1 MGSYGSGDLKSS
13 HQPNQTPSLQLDRRN
28 PAGADHGS
36 GTLYLMLSFEITG
49 TVIEW
54 RGPAPFY
61 FLPTPQEVTEEIE
74 LYKRELS
81 YGWGVIPAKVTIG
94 QITIATSLIPRD
106 GSFFIPLKD
115 AIRRPNQIQPGD
127 EVSLL
132 LEL

>member
-1 MGSYGSGDLKSS
+1 MGSPGARNFQDSY
-13 HQPNQTPSLQLDRRN
+13 QPNQTPSLQLDRRN
-28 PAGADHGS
+28 PAGANHGS
-36 GTLYLMLSFEITG
+36 SALYLMLTFEITE

-61 FLPTPQEVTEEIE
+61 FLPTPQEVTEQIE

-94 QITIATSLIPRD
+94 QITVTTSLIPRD
-106 GSFFIPLKD
+106 GSFFIPLKE

>member
-1 MGSYGSGDLKSS
+1 MLK
-13 HQPNQTPSLQLDRRN
+13 
-28 PAGADHGS
+28 
-36 GTLYLMLSFEITG
+36 FEISG

-61 FLPTPQEVTEEIE
+61 FLPTPIEVTEEIE
-74 LYKRELS
+74 LYKRELT

-94 QITIATSLIPRD
+94 TTTVTTSLIPRN

-115 AIRRPNQIQPGD
+115 AVRKPNGISLGD
-127 EVSLL
+127 SINLV

>member
-1 MGSYGSGDLKSS
+1 
-13 HQPNQTPSLQLDRRN
+13 
-28 PAGADHGS
+28 
-36 GTLYLMLSFEITG
+36 MLSFEITG

>member
-1 MGSYGSGDLKSS
+1 M
-13 HQPNQTPSLQLDRRN
+13 PR
-28 PAGADHGS
+28 
-36 GTLYLMLSFEITG
+36 FEISG

-61 FLPTPQEVTEEIE
+61 FLPTPQEVTNEIE

-81 YGWGVIPAKVTIG
+81 YGWGVIPAKVTVG
-94 QITIATSLIPRD
+94 QITITTSLIPRD

-115 AIRRPNQIQPGD
+115 AIRRPNQVQAGD
-127 EVSLL
+127 VVSLV

>member
-1 MGSYGSGDLKSS
+1 
-13 HQPNQTPSLQLDRRN
+13 
-28 PAGADHGS
+28 
-36 GTLYLMLSFEITG
+36 MLSFEITG

-61 FLPTPQEVTEEIE
+61 FVPTPPEVTEEIE

-94 QITIATSLIPRD
+94 QVTITTSLIRRD
-106 GSFFIPLKD
+106 GSFYIPLKE

>member
-1 MGSYGSGDLKSS
+1 MLK
-13 HQPNQTPSLQLDRRN
+13 
-28 PAGADHGS
+28 
-36 GTLYLMLSFEITG
+36 FEISG

-61 FLPTPQEVTEEIE
+61 FLPTPVEVTEEIE
-74 LYKRELS
+74 LYKRELT

-94 QITIATSLIPRD
+94 ITTVTTSLIPRN

-115 AIRRPNQIQPGD
+115 AVRKPNGIGLGD
-127 EVSLL
+127 SINLV

>member
-1 MGSYGSGDLKSS
+1 MPK
-13 HQPNQTPSLQLDRRN
+13 
-28 PAGADHGS
+28 
-36 GTLYLMLSFEITG
+36 FEISG

-61 FLPTPQEVTEEIE
+61 FLPTPIEVTEEIE
-74 LYKRELS
+74 LYKRELT

-94 QITIATSLIPRD
+94 TTTVTTSLIPRN

-115 AIRRPNQIQPGD
+115 AVRKPNGIGLGD
-127 EVSLL
+127 SINLV